1 MQHIRGDTMLNLK
14 DVHSLSFRTYEND
27 GEPCT
32 DKNFIDSYKIR
43 VSGMS
48 RDEALTFRDLLY
60 KTSDC
65 QISYVRILLDNNCS
79 I

>member
-1 MQHIRGDTMLNLK
+1 MLNLK

-27 GEPCT
+27 GKPCT
-32 DKNFIDSYKIR
+32 SANYIDSYKIR

-60 KTSDC
+60 KTTDC
-65 QISYVRILLDNNCS
+65 QIGYVRILLDNNCS